1 MRMRPLHRAAT
12 SAVLVFASLAP
23 AQTGVW
29 TDLQPAA
36 SPPFRAAEGLA
47 FEPVS
52 GLVLCYGGTANSP
65 LAGPYDETWAFDGC
79 TWTQLF
85 PPSNPGIRINL
96 YLAQS
101 PNAGRVVF
109 FGGTLFPN
117 GLDGGTWEFDPQTVT
132 WTDMTPFGPSPSP
145 RQLATL
151 AYDSFRARTVLFGGT
166 DNNGAFFNGDT
177 WEWDGSTWTDV
188 TPIGGPS
195 PSPRAWHSMTYDIAR
210 QRTVLFG
217 GYNGSQFGD
226 TWEWDGTSWAQ
237 VFTPNSPSP
246 RSSGDIAYDSSTLRV
261 VLFAGSPG
269 WPIGMNDTWEYDGTN
284 WSQVA
289 VVGPSPPPQ
298 FLHRMVGDPVR
309 GGVLVYGAFGNG
321 WSTLDQTRRYQRASL
336 TGFPLNPAP
345 GATVSL
351 GISLP
356 GDAGFPY
363 AVAISLS
370 GSCPGFPLPDG
381 RVVPLNPDPF
391 TSLSIS
397 GVFPTIFQGFAGTL
411 NGAGIASAALAI
423 PPIPGIGGTV
433 ITVIAISAN
442 GFLVRSITNAVTV
455 VVQ

>member
-166 DNNGAFFNGDT
+166 YINGAFFNGET
-177 WEWDGSTWTDV
+177 LEWDV
-188 TPIGGPS
+188 
-195 PSPRAWHSMTYDIAR
+195 
-210 QRTVLFG
+210 
-217 GYNGSQFGD
+217 
-226 TWEWDGTSWAQ
+226 
-237 VFTPNSPSP
+237 
-246 RSSGDIAYDSSTLRV
+246 
-261 VLFAGSPG
+261 
-269 WPIGMNDTWEYDGTN
+269 
-284 WSQVA
+284 
-289 VVGPSPPPQ
+289 
-298 FLHRMVGDPVR
+298 
-309 GGVLVYGAFGNG
+309 
-321 WSTLDQTRRYQRASL
+321 
-336 TGFPLNPAP
+336 
-345 GATVSL
+345 
-351 GISLP
+351 
-356 GDAGFPY
+356 
-363 AVAISLS
+363 
-370 GSCPGFPLPDG
+370 
-381 RVVPLNPDPF
+381 
-391 TSLSIS
+391 
-397 GVFPTIFQGFAGTL
+397 
-411 NGAGIASAALAI
+411 
-423 PPIPGIGGTV
+423 
-433 ITVIAISAN
+433 
-442 GFLVRSITNAVTV
+442 
-455 VVQ
+455 